1 MNYLSYGICLVLSTV
16 FSITNTLGGSIFMY
30 LYFVVSLNL
39 LQNLQPQQITG
50 ISAGFKVKMVNLEI
64 IENLADLIS
73 YFSLSSDSVYKRI
86 KLQRL
91 R

>member
-1 MNYLSYGICLVLSTV
+1 MYPVPVHVFCGITRSP
-16 FSITNTLGGSIFMY
+16 S
-30 LYFVVSLNL
+30 
-39 LQNLQPQQITG
+39 NLQPQQIAG
-50 ISAGFKVKMVNLEI
+50 ISAGFKVKMVILEI
-64 IENLADLIS
+64 SVNLADLIS

>member
-1 MNYLSYGICLVLSTV
+1 
-16 FSITNTLGGSIFMY
+16 MY
-30 LYFVVSLNL
+30 LYMYFVVSLDL

-50 ISAGFKVKMVNLEI
+50 ISAGFKVKMVILEI
-64 IENLADLIS
+64 SVNLADLIS

>member
-1 MNYLSYGICLVLSTV
+1 
-16 FSITNTLGGSIFMY
+16 MY

-50 ISAGFKVKMVNLEI
+50 ISAGFKVKMVILEI
-64 IENLADLIS
+64 IVNLADLIS
-73 YFSLSSDSVYKRI
+73 YFSLSDSVYKRI